1 MLKNIITYLNLKLDL
16 LNYFDLTRCLSEL
29 KGDNEGKIYPVEYIS
44 DGNYERIDF
53 DNFDGVSYWRLRD
66 EITSDRLTNIYKAG
80 KRIEVTVPL
89 RLVFSVRRSKLS
101 TDDAYAFD
109 RIRQT
114 IVKQFNIDDGTLK
127 SSLLAEKVV
136 ITSPSAN
143 GDAKEVWDSET
154 DNTGT
159 FEPRLDFVYGS
170 VDVDVVVT
178 YKGECMPTEC
188 DDIDGDILHT
198 FNFCLP
204 TVQSRLTET
213 QVDCLRTW
221 LAGSCDPVT
230 VQVNSN
236 TVGTPA
242 SGDTYNVTVQNS
254 QLNAVGDN
262 ANPCTIGDSQMTVH
276 SVNVDTVPAEQT
288 YDFRVKDSAGA
299 NIGTSANPSIVADS
313 TITVNGSSLGAT
325 GSVVAE
331 GSLDITVNLDGSPS
345 GSWNGTSWEVTSAP
359 CDDATVNANGVL
371 VDTVASGGTLNID
384 VHDTADNN
392 VGTVVSTTEIE
403 IADTTIRNQ
412 ANDWNDTEVAEGTY
426 TLPYLRVVD
435 SDGSNVDTVDYKP
448 VADGAAFTCTPASYG
463 TRILSLLR
471 REYCVDALCGFSFRY
486 IDDEWVGNAVC
497 RIRRS
502 NDNAEQDFTADE
514 ITDGTLTTFTG
525 ANDGHVVKWYDQTGN
540 YFELFNNTAGNQ
552 AKLVTSGVVN
562 TDTSG
567 NPTCIT
573 TSTFGYEIGA
583 NGGNSSRLTLFS
595 PSGAFWAV
603 GTKNN
608 STSISRCISN
618 AGNPA
623 VGIADTTTF
632 QNANGTGS
640 PIAIVNG
647 TALANNQR
655 TTLQSAINNVEH
667 ALFMHTCQWTA
678 SGNWRTHQGILAFQ
692 AYPIGSQISEFVL
705 DKKDWSGAAL
715 VSLINNDLQTYYG
728 YW

>member
-1 MLKNIITYLNLKLDL
+1 MLTVNQIIAQVQALANAHYQIAEVGVGTIAELQAKERSYPLLWVSHEAGSLQDNYKINNIRLTIFDRVITGQEGQDDSFMEQEVLSDTELILLDF
-16 LNYFDLTRCLSEL
+16 LNYFHQNHTQDYVTTKTAPLEHFTERTNDRTAGWSTVLELRQFYDWNKCSIPESGATIDPSIDGLTL
-29 KGDNEGKIYPVEYIS
+29 Y
-44 DGNYERIDF
+44 DF
-53 DNFDGVSYWRLRD
+53 CDQAT
-66 EITSDRLTNIYKAG
+66 IDRLTHTQIACL
-80 KRIEVTVPL
+80 EAE
-89 RLVFSVRRSKLS
+89 FS
-101 TDDAYAFD
+101 
-109 RIRQT
+109 Q
-114 IVKQFNIDDGTLK
+114 
-127 SSLLAEKVV
+127 
-136 ITSPSAN
+136 
-143 GDAKEVWDSET
+143 
-154 DNTGT
+154 
-159 FEPRLDFVYGS
+159 
-170 VDVDVVVT
+170 
-178 YKGECMPTEC
+178 
-188 DDIDGDILHT
+188 
-198 FNFCLP
+198 
-204 TVQSRLTET
+204 
-213 QVDCLRTW
+213 
-221 LAGSCDPVT
+221 CDPVT
-230 VQVNSN
+230 VQVNST

-242 SGDTYNVTVQNS
+242 SGDTYNVTIQNS

-288 YDFRVKDSAGA
+288 YDFRVKDSAGT
-299 NIGTSANPSIVADS
+299 NIGTTANPSIV
-313 TITVNGSSLGAT
+313 
-325 GSVVAE
+325 
-331 GSLDITVNLDGSPS
+331 
-345 GSWNGTSWEVTSAP
+345 
-359 CDDATVNANGVL
+359 
-371 VDTVASGGTLNID
+371 
-384 VHDTADNN
+384 
-392 VGTVVSTTEIE
+392 
-403 IADTTIRNQ
+403 ADTTIRNQ

-435 SDGSNVDTVDYKP
+435 SDGSNVDTIDYKP

-502 NDNAEQDFTADE
+502 SDNSEQDFTPTE

-525 ANDGHVVKWYDQTGN
+525 AGDGHVVKFYDQTFN

-552 AKLVTSGVVN
+552 AKLVTGGVLN

-623 VGIADTTTF
+623 VGIADTTSF
-632 QNANGTGS
+632 QNANGTGN

-647 TALANNQR
+647 STLANNQR
-655 TTLQSAINNVEH
+655 DTLQAAINNVEH
-667 ALFMHTCQWTA
+667 ALLMHTCDWTA
-678 SGNWRTHQGILAFQ
+678 SGNWRTGQGILAFQ

-705 DKKDWSGAAL
+705 DKKDWSSATL
-715 VSLINNDLQTYYG
+715 VNLINSDLQTYYG